1 MCPKVFTEG
10 YNHGISL
17 LRGTMALQV
26 TIIGLG
32 QIGGSIG
39 MSLSKHKETLYRVGH
54 DKEFSVEREA
64 QRKGAVDK
72 AEHNLPTAVRDARLV
87 ILALPVTEIRETLSF
102 IAQDLQDGTVILDTS
117 PVKAGVAAWAK
128 EFLPEGCYYVGI
140 VPALGAE
147 FLGDKKSGLASA
159 RADLFS
165 KSIFLVSAPPG
176 TPGEAVE
183 LASDF
188 IQYLDATP
196 MLTDLIESDGFM
208 AAAHILP
215 QLVSTALLN
224 ATVDQP
230 GWKDVRKMAG
240 RAYTAGT
247 SAIDFDKEDALK
259 MLSLQNPSVLHAI
272 DAMIAALRGLR
283 EDIENGNE
291 TSLKNRLSSAREG
304 HEHWIQERT
313 TANWVEMQRDPAN
326 YPSLTERL
334 LGPLMG
340 RKVKK

>member
-1 MCPKVFTEG
+1 
-10 YNHGISL
+10 
-17 LRGTMALQV
+17 MAIQV

-39 MSLSKHKETLYRVGH
+39 MSLSKHTDSLYRVGH

-64 QRKGAVDK
+64 QKKGAIDK
-72 AEHNLPTAVRDARLV
+72 AEHNLPTAVREARLV
-87 ILALPVTEIRETLSF
+87 ILALPITEIRETLKF

-147 FLGDKKSGLASA
+147 FLADKKSGLDSA

-183 LASDF
+183 LASNF
-188 IQYLDATP
+188 VQHLGATP
-196 MLTDLIESDGFM
+196 MLSDLLESDGFM

-247 SAIDFDKEDALK
+247 SAIDFDQEDALK
-259 MLSLQNPSVLHAI
+259 TLSLQNKDNVIHTL

-283 EDIENGNE
+283 EDIEKGNE
-291 TSLKNRLSSAREG
+291 ASLKNRLSAAREG
-304 HEHWIQERT
+304 HESWVSERN
-313 TANWVEMQRDPAN
+313 TANWVEMQKDPTD
-326 YPSLTERL
+326 YPSVTERL
-334 LGPLMG
+334 FGSLMG

>member
-1 MCPKVFTEG
+1 
-10 YNHGISL
+10 
-17 LRGTMALQV
+17 MAIQV
-26 TIIGLG
+26 SIIGLG

-39 MSLSKHKETLYRVGH
+39 MSLSKHTDKFFRVGH
-54 DKEFSVEREA
+54 DKEFNVEREA
-64 QRKGAVDK
+64 HKKGAIDK
-72 AEHNLPTAVRDARLV
+72 AEHNLPSAVREARLV
-87 ILALPVTEIRETLSF
+87 ILALPITEIRETLGF

-117 PVKAGVAAWAK
+117 PVKAEVAKWAK
-128 EFLPEGCYYVGI
+128 EILPEGCYYVGI

-147 FLGDKKSGLASA
+147 FLTDRKSGLDSA

-165 KSIFLVSAPPG
+165 SSIFLVSAPPG

-183 LASDF
+183 LASNF
-188 IQYLDATP
+188 VHYLDATP
-196 MLTDLIESDGFM
+196 MLTDQLESDGFM

-230 GWKDVRKMAG
+230 GWSDVRKMAG

-247 SAIDFDKEDALK
+247 SAVDFDKEEALK
-259 MLSLQNPSVLHAI
+259 MLSLQNQTNVIHAI
-272 DAMIAALRGLR
+272 DAMIAALHDLR

-291 TSLKNRLSSAREG
+291 DSLKEHLSSAHAGRKEWL
-304 HEHWIQERT
+304 HERT
-313 TANWVEMQRDPAN
+313 KANWVEMQKDPAN
-326 YPSLTERL
+326 YPSMTEQL
-334 LGPLMG
+334 FGSIMG